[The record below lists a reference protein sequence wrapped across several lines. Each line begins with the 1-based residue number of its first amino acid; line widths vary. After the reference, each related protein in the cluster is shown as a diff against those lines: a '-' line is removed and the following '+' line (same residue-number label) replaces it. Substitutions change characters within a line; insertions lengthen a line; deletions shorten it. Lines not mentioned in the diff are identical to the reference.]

1 MAIEPLSPIPMSE
14 PTDGIPTEIKSFFSK
29 EYYLLILAAIV
40 GVLAGAASTVFRW
53 MIDLFARIFSGEGLL
68 MGLSVGIVA
77 ILMPFMPMLGGLII
91 GFARRY
97 FPEAVD
103 ENGVDRVMEA
113 VVLKNGKIRK
123 RVLTVCALTSSIT
136 IGSGGSAGRVG
147 PTVQICS
154 VIGSMF
160 GQMMKLSSERL
171 RVLVGCGAAAGI
183 AATFNA
189 PLAGMIF
196 VMEIILGEF
205 TIYSISPIVIA
216 SVMGTVTAHALAGN
230 ELTFNTPVHEMV
242 NPSEI
247 FFYLLLGI
255 LCGITA
261 HLFTQAYYRSHKFFN
276 EQLNISVILKPA
288 IGGLIVGLLTL
299 LTPQVKG
306 NGFMEME
313 QVLNGNLFW
322 GFALALIFT
331 KIIATAITLGSGGVG
346 GTFAPSLFIGAM
358 VGATFGTAIHGA
370 FPDWTASSE
379 TYALVGMAALAS
391 AVMQAPL
398 TSILIL
404 FEMTTDYSIVLPS
417 MVCCIVATYT
427 IRRFTKNSIYVQSL
441 LNRGINIQHG
451 KAISILSTM
460 FVRDVMTQDVVTI
473 SEEMSFKRILE
484 IVSYSRNLYYPV
496 VDREGDMIGII
507 SFSDIRDAAQKEG
520 TEETTLARDLAT
532 RDVTTL
538 KPNHNLNE
546 ALAKFSEMDVDQ
558 LPVVTVGDP
567 KKVIGLLLRSDVQAV
582 YNREILVSGLKT

>member
-1 MAIEPLSPIPMSE
+1 MNE

-29 EYYLLILAAIV
+29 EHNLLILA
-40 GVLAGAASTVFRW
+40 GVIGVFAGAASTAFRW
-53 MIDLFARIFSGEGLL
+53 MIDFFTRVFSGDGLL
-68 MGLSVGIVA
+68 LGLSAGMILA
-77 ILMPFMPMLGGLII
+77 LMPFMPMLGGLII

-97 FPEAVD
+97 FPEAVE
-103 ENGVDRVMEA
+103 ENGIDRVMEA

-123 RVLTVCALTSSIT
+123 RALSACALTSSIT

-160 GQMMKLSSERL
+160 GQMLKLSSERI
-171 RVLVGCGAAAGI
+171 RIMVGCGAAAGI

-205 TIYSISPIVIA
+205 TIHSLSPIIIA
-216 SVMGTVTAHALAGN
+216 SVMGTVTGRALEGD
-230 ELTFNTPVHEMV
+230 EMTFQIPVHEVV

-247 FFYLLLGI
+247 IFYVLLGI

-261 HLFTQAYYRSHKFFN
+261 HLFTQCFYRTQKFFD
-276 EQLNISVILKPA
+276 EQDNIPVVLKPA
-288 IGGLIVGLLTL
+288 IGGLVVGLLAL
-299 LTPQVKG
+299 LTPQIRG
-306 NGFMEME
+306 NGFLEME

-322 GFALALIFT
+322 GMALALIFT

-358 VGATFGTAIHGA
+358 VGATFGAAVHGML
-370 FPDWTASSE
+370 PDWTASSE

-404 FEMTTDYSIVLPS
+404 FEMTHDYTVVLAS

-427 IRRFTKNSIYVQSL
+427 MRRFTKNSIYIQTL

-451 KAISILSTM
+451 KATSILSAM
-460 FVRDVMTQDVVTI
+460 FVRDVMTQEVVTI
-473 SEEMSFKRILE
+473 PEEMPFKKILE
-484 IVSYSRNLYYPV
+484 IVSYSRHLYYPV
-496 VDREGDMIGII
+496 VNEEEDMVGII

-520 TEETTLARDLAT
+520 MEETALARDLAT
-532 RDVTTL
+532 PDVTTL
-538 KPNHNLNE
+538 KPNHNLSE
-546 ALAKFSEMDVDQ
+546 ALDKFSELDVNQ
-558 LPVVTVGDP
+558 IPVVAVGNS
-567 KKVIGLLLRSDVQAV
+567 KKVIGLLRRSDVQAV
-582 YNREILVSGLKT
+582 YNREILVSELKA

>member
-1 MAIEPLSPIPMSE
+1 MNQ
-14 PTDGIPTEIKSFFSK
+14 PTDTIPTEIKSFFGK
-29 EYYLLILAAIV
+29 EYHLLILAAVI

-53 MIDLFARIFSGEGLL
+53 MIDFFSRVFSGEGLL
-68 MGLSVGIVA
+68 MGLSAGVVMM
-77 ILMPFMPMLGGLII
+77 LMPFMPMLGGLII
-91 GFARRY
+91 GLARQY
-97 FPEAVD
+97 FPESVA
-103 ENGVDRVMEA
+103 ENGVDQVMEA

-123 RVLTVCALTSSIT
+123 RALSVCALTSSIT

-154 VIGSMF
+154 VIGSVF
-160 GQMMKLSSERL
+160 GQMLKLSSERI

-205 TIYSISPIVIA
+205 TIHSLSPIIIA
-216 SVMGTVTAHALAGN
+216 SVMGTVTGHALEGDQM
-230 ELTFNTPVHEMV
+230 TFLTPVHEVV

-261 HLFTQAYYRSHKFFN
+261 YLFTQCYYRSQKFFD
-276 EQLNISVILKPA
+276 EQVNISVILKPA
-288 IGGLIVGLLTL
+288 LGGLIVGLLAL
-299 LTPQVKG
+299 LTPQIRG
-306 NGFMEME
+306 NGFPEME

-322 GFALALIFT
+322 GMALALIFT
-331 KIIATAITLGSGGVG
+331 KIIATAVTLGSGGIG

-358 VGATFGTAIHGA
+358 VGATFGAGVHGIL
-370 FPDWTASSE
+370 PDWTASSE

-404 FEMTTDYSIVLPS
+404 FEMTKDYTIVLPS
-417 MVCCIVATYT
+417 MICCIVATYT
-427 IRRFTKNSIYVQSL
+427 MRRFTKNSIYVQTL

-460 FVRDVMTQDVVTI
+460 FVRDVMTEEVAAI
-473 SEEMSFKRILE
+473 PEEMPFKKILE
-484 IVSYSRNLYYPV
+484 IVSYSRHLCYPV
-496 VDREGDMIGII
+496 MSQEGDMVGII
-507 SFSDIRDAAQKEG
+507 SFADIRDAALKEG
-520 TEETTLARDLAT
+520 MEKAVLARDLAT
-532 RDVTTL
+532 ADVVTL

-546 ALAKFSEMDVDQ
+546 ALDKFSELDVEQ
-558 LPVVTVGDP
+558 MPVVSVGDP
-567 KKVIGLLLRSDVQAV
+567 KKVIGLLLRSDVKAV
-582 YNREILVSGLKT
+582 YNREILVSEMKQ

>member
-1 MAIEPLSPIPMSE
+1 MNE
-14 PTDGIPTEIKSFFSK
+14 PTDGIPTGIKSFFSK
-29 EYYLLILAAIV
+29 EYYLLILAAII

-53 MIDLFARIFSGEGLL
+53 MIDFFAQVFSGEGLL
-68 MGLSVGIVA
+68 LGLSAG
-77 ILMPFMPMLGGLII
+77 LMTFLIPCMPMLGGLII
-91 GFARRY
+91 GLARHF
-97 FPEAVD
+97 FPEAVA

-123 RVLTVCALTSSIT
+123 RTLAVCALTSSIT
-136 IGSGGSAGRVG
+136 IGTGGSAGRVG

-154 VIGSMF
+154 VIGSVF
-160 GQMMKLSSERL
+160 GQIMKLSSERI
-171 RVLVGCGAAAGI
+171 RILVGCGAAAGI

-196 VMEIILGEF
+196 VMEIVLGEF
-205 TIYSISPIVIA
+205 TIYSLSPIVIA
-216 SVMGTVTAHALAGN
+216 SVMGTVTGHALEGN
-230 ELTFNTPVHEMV
+230 ELTFQTPVHEMV

-255 LCGITA
+255 LCGVTA
-261 HLFTQAYYRSHKFFN
+261 YIFTQAYYRSHRFFN
-276 EQLNISVILKPA
+276 EQLKISIILKPA
-288 IGGLIVGLLTL
+288 IGGLIVGLLAL

-306 NGFMEME
+306 NGFLEME

-322 GFALALIFT
+322 GLALALIFT
-331 KIIATAITLGSGGVG
+331 KIIATAATLGSGGIG

-358 VGATFGTAIHGA
+358 VGATFGTAVHEIL
-370 FPDWTASSE
+370 PDWTASSE

-404 FEMTTDYSIVLPS
+404 FEMTTDYTIVLPS

-427 IRRFTKNSIYVQSL
+427 IRRFTQNSIYVQSL

-460 FVRDVMTQDVVTI
+460 YVRDVMTQEVVTI
-473 SEEMSFKRILE
+473 PEEMPFKKILE
-484 IVSYSRNLYYPV
+484 IVSYSRSLYYPV
-496 VDREGDMIGII
+496 VNPEGDMVGII
-507 SFSDIRDAAQKEG
+507 SFSDIRDTAQKENMKENV
-520 TEETTLARDLAT
+520 TARDLAT
-532 RDVTTL
+532 PNVVTL

-546 ALAKFSEMDVDQ
+546 ALAKFSELDVQQ
-558 LPVVTVGDP
+558 LPVVKVGDS

-582 YNREILVSGLKT
+582 YDREILVSGLKT

>member
-1 MAIEPLSPIPMSE
+1 MNQ
-14 PTDGIPTEIKSFFSK
+14 PTDAIPTEIKSFFGK
-29 EYYLLILAAIV
+29 EYHLLILAAVI

-53 MIDLFARIFSGEGLL
+53 MIDFFARVFSGEGLL
-68 MGLSVGIVA
+68 MGLSAGVVMM
-77 ILMPFMPMLGGLII
+77 LMPFMPMLGGLII
-91 GFARRY
+91 GLSRRY
-97 FPEAVD
+97 FPESVA
-103 ENGVDRVMEA
+103 ENGVDQVMEA

-123 RVLTVCALTSSIT
+123 RALSVCALTSSIT

-160 GQMMKLSSERL
+160 GQMLKLSSERI

-205 TIYSISPIVIA
+205 TIHSLSPIIIA
-216 SVMGTVTAHALAGN
+216 SVMGTVTGHALEGD
-230 ELTFNTPVHEMV
+230 EMTFRVPVHEVV

-247 FFYLLLGI
+247 FFYLLLGA

-261 HLFTQAYYRSHKFFN
+261 HLFTQCYYRSQKFFD
-276 EQLNISVILKPA
+276 EQVNISIILKPA
-288 IGGLIVGLLTL
+288 LGGLIVGLLAL
-299 LTPQVKG
+299 LTPQVRG
-306 NGFMEME
+306 NGFPEME

-322 GFALALIFT
+322 GMALALIFT
-331 KIIATAITLGSGGVG
+331 KIIATAVTLGSGGIG

-358 VGATFGTAIHGA
+358 VGATFGGAVHGIL
-370 FPDWTASSE
+370 PDWTASSE

-404 FEMTTDYSIVLPS
+404 FEMTKDYTIVLPS

-427 IRRFTKNSIYVQSL
+427 MRRFTKNSIYVQTL

-460 FVRDVMTQDVVTI
+460 FVRDVMTEEVVTI
-473 SEEMSFKRILE
+473 PEEMPFKNIVE
-484 IVSYSRNLYYPV
+484 IVSYSRHLYYPV
-496 VDREGDMIGII
+496 VDQEGHMVGII
-507 SFSDIRDAAQKEG
+507 SFADIRDAAQEEG
-520 TEETTLARDLAT
+520 MEETALARDLAT
-532 RDVTTL
+532 SDVVTL

-546 ALAKFSEMDVDQ
+546 ALAKFTELDVVQ
-558 LPVVTVGDP
+558 IPVVHVGNP
-567 KKVIGLLLRSDVQAV
+567 KKVIGLLRRSDVQAV
-582 YNREILVSGLKT
+582 YNREILVNELKN

>member
-1 MAIEPLSPIPMSE
+1 MNE
-14 PTDGIPTEIKSFFSK
+14 PTDGIPTGIKNFFGK
-29 EYYLLILAAIV
+29 EHNLLILAAAI
-40 GVLAGAASTVFRW
+40 GVLAGAASTAFRW
-53 MIDLFARIFSGEGLL
+53 MIEFFTQVFSGDDLL
-68 MGLSVGIVA
+68 MGLSAGMIMV
-77 ILMPFMPMLGGLII
+77 LMPFMPMLGGLII
-91 GFARRY
+91 GLARRY
-97 FPEAVD
+97 FPEAVE

-123 RVLTVCALTSSIT
+123 RALSVCALTSSIT

-160 GQMMKLSSERL
+160 GQMMKLSSERI
-171 RVLVGCGAAAGI
+171 RIMVGCGAAAGI

-205 TIYSISPIVIA
+205 TIHSLSPIIIA
-216 SVMGTVTAHALAGN
+216 SVMGTVTGHALEGD
-230 ELTFNTPVHEMV
+230 EMTFQTPVHEVV

-247 FFYLLLGI
+247 IFYLLLGI

-261 HLFTQAYYRSHKFFN
+261 HLFTQCFYRTQKFFD
-276 EQLNISVILKPA
+276 EQDNIPIVLKPA
-288 IGGLIVGLLTL
+288 IGGLVVGLLAL
-299 LTPQVKG
+299 LTPQIRG
-306 NGFMEME
+306 NGFLEME

-322 GFALALIFT
+322 GMALALIFT

-358 VGATFGTAIHGA
+358 VGATFGAAVHGIL
-370 FPDWTASSE
+370 PDWTASSE

-404 FEMTTDYSIVLPS
+404 FEMTHDYTIVLAS

-427 IRRFTKNSIYVQSL
+427 MRRFTKNSIYIQTL

-451 KAISILSTM
+451 KATSILNTM
-460 FVRDVMTQDVVTI
+460 FVRDVMTQEVVTI
-473 SEEMSFKRILE
+473 PEEMPFKKILE
-484 IVSYSRNLYYPV
+484 IVSYSRHLYYPV
-496 VDREGDMIGII
+496 VNKEEDMVGII

-520 TEETTLARDLAT
+520 MEETALARDLAT
-532 RDVTTL
+532 PDVTTL
-538 KPNHNLNE
+538 KPNHNLSE
-546 ALAKFSEMDVDQ
+546 ALDKFSELDVDQ
-558 LPVVTVGDP
+558 IPVVAVSDS
-567 KKVIGLLLRSDVQAV
+567 KKVIGLLRRSDVQAV
-582 YNREILVSGLKT
+582 YNREILVNELKA

>member
-1 MAIEPLSPIPMSE
+1 MNQ
-14 PTDGIPTEIKSFFSK
+14 PTDTIPTEIKSFFGK
-29 EYYLLILAAIV
+29 EYHLLIIAAVI

-53 MIDLFARIFSGEGLL
+53 MIDFFTRVFSGEGLL
-68 MGLSVGIVA
+68 LGLSAGMVMV
-77 ILMPFMPMLGGLII
+77 LMPFMPMLGGFVI
-91 GFARRY
+91 GLARRY
-97 FPEAVD
+97 FPEAVA

-123 RVLTVCALTSSIT
+123 RVLAVCALTSSIT

-154 VIGSMF
+154 VIGSVF
-160 GQMMKLSSERL
+160 GQMMKLSSERI

-205 TIYSISPIVIA
+205 TIHSLSPIIIA
-216 SVMGTVTAHALAGN
+216 SVMGTVTGRALEGD
-230 ELTFNTPVHEMV
+230 ELTFRVPLHEVV

-261 HLFTQAYYRSHKFFN
+261 HLFTQCYYRSQKFFD
-276 EQLNISVILKPA
+276 EQVNLSIVLKPA
-288 IGGLIVGLLTL
+288 LGGLIVGLLAL
-299 LTPQVKG
+299 LTPQIRG
-306 NGFMEME
+306 NGFPEME
-313 QVLNGNLFW
+313 QVLHGNLFW
-322 GFALALIFT
+322 DMTLALVFT
-331 KIIATAITLGSGGVG
+331 KIIATAVTLGSGGIG

-358 VGATFGTAIHGA
+358 VGATFGAAVHGIL
-370 FPDWTASSE
+370 PDWTASSE

-404 FEMTTDYSIVLPS
+404 FEMSKEYTIVIPS

-427 IRRFTKNSIYVQSL
+427 MRRFTKNSIYIQSL

-451 KAISILSTM
+451 KAISILSTI
-460 FVRDVMTQDVVTI
+460 FVRDVMTREVVTI
-473 SEEMSFKRILE
+473 PEEMPFKKILE
-484 IVSYSRNLYYPV
+484 IVSYSRHLYYPV
-496 VDREGDMIGII
+496 VNREGNMVGII
-507 SFSDIRDAAQKEG
+507 SFSDIRDAAQTEG
-520 TEETTLARDLAT
+520 MEENVVARDLAT
-532 RDVTTL
+532 SDVVTL

-546 ALAKFSEMDVDQ
+546 ALDKFSELDVEQ
-558 LPVVTVGDP
+558 IPVVKVGDS
-567 KKVIGLLLRSDVQAV
+567 KKVIGLLLRADVQAV
-582 YNREILVSGLKT
+582 YNREILVSELKK

>member
-1 MAIEPLSPIPMSE
+1 MNE
-14 PTDGIPTEIKSFFSK
+14 PTDGITTEIKSFFGK
-29 EYYLLILAAIV
+29 EYHMLILAAVI

-53 MIDLFARIFSGEGLL
+53 MIDFFARVFSGEGML
-68 MGLSVGIVA
+68 MGLSAGLVMFLI
-77 ILMPFMPMLGGLII
+77 PFMPMLGGLII

-97 FPEAVD
+97 FPEAVAD
-103 ENGVDRVMEA
+103 NGVDRVMEA
-113 VVLKNGKIRK
+113 VVLKNGKVRK
-123 RVLTVCALTSSIT
+123 RTLTACALTSSIT

-154 VIGSMF
+154 VIGSVS
-160 GQMMKLSSERL
+160 GQMLKLSSERIRL
-171 RVLVGCGAAAGI
+171 MVGCGAAAGI

-205 TIYSISPIVIA
+205 TIYSLSPIIIA
-216 SVMGTVTAHALAGN
+216 SVMGTVTGHALEGDAM
-230 ELTFNTPVHEMV
+230 TFDTPVHEVV

-247 FFYLLLGI
+247 IFYLLLGI

-261 HLFTQAYYRSHKFFN
+261 HLFTQCYYRTQKFFN
-276 EQLNISVILKPA
+276 EKVNISIILKPA
-288 IGGLIVGLLTL
+288 IGGLIVGLLAL
-299 LTPQVKG
+299 LTPQVRG
-306 NGFMEME
+306 NGFTEME

-322 GFALALIFT
+322 GMALALIFT
-331 KIIATAITLGSGGVG
+331 KIIATAATLGSGGIG

-358 VGATFGTAIHGA
+358 VGATFGAAVHGI

-391 AVMQAPL
+391 AVLQAPL

-404 FEMTTDYSIVLPS
+404 FEMTQDYTIVLPS

-441 LNRGINIQHG
+441 LNRGINIRKG

-473 SEEMSFKRILE
+473 PEEMPFKNILE
-484 IVSYSRNLYYPV
+484 IVSYSRHLYYPV
-496 VDREGDMIGII
+496 VNQEGDMVGII
-507 SFSDIRDAAQKEG
+507 SFSDIRDDAQKEG
-520 TEETTLARDLAT
+520 FKETTLARNLAT
-532 RDVTTL
+532 PDVLTL

-546 ALAKFSEMDVDQ
+546 ALAKFSELDVEQ
-558 LPVVTVGDP
+558 MPVVSVGDS
-567 KKVIGLLLRSDVQAV
+567 KKVIGLLRRSDVQAV
-582 YNREILVSGLKT
+582 YDREILINELNT

>member
-1 MAIEPLSPIPMSE
+1 MNQ
-14 PTDGIPTEIKSFFSK
+14 PTDVIPTEIKKFFGK
-29 EYYLLILAAIV
+29 EYHLLIMAAVI

-53 MIDLFARIFSGEGLL
+53 MIDFFTRVFSGEGLL
-68 MGLSVGIVA
+68 LGLSAGLVMV
-77 ILMPFMPMLGGLII
+77 LMPFMPMLGGLVI
-91 GFARRY
+91 GLARHY
-97 FPEAVD
+97 FPEAVA

-123 RVLTVCALTSSIT
+123 RTLAVCALTSSIT

-160 GQMMKLSSERL
+160 GQMMKLSSERI

-205 TIYSISPIVIA
+205 TIYSLSPIIIA
-216 SVMGTVTAHALAGN
+216 SVMGTVTGRALEGN
-230 ELTFNTPVHEMV
+230 EMTFLTPVHEVV

-247 FFYLLLGI
+247 FFYLLLGM

-261 HLFTQAYYRSHKFFN
+261 HLFTQCYYRSQKFFD
-276 EQLNISVILKPA
+276 EQVNISIVLKPA
-288 IGGLIVGLLTL
+288 IGGLIVGLLAL
-299 LTPQVKG
+299 LTPQIRG
-306 NGFMEME
+306 NGFPEME

-322 GFALALIFT
+322 GMALALIFT
-331 KIIATAITLGSGGVG
+331 KIIATAVTLGSGGIG

-358 VGATFGTAIHGA
+358 VGATFGAAVHGLL
-370 FPDWTASSE
+370 PDWTASSE

-404 FEMTTDYSIVLPS
+404 FEMTKDYTIVLPS

-427 IRRFTKNSIYVQSL
+427 MRRFTKNSIYVQSL
-441 LNRGINIQHG
+441 LNRGINIQQG
-451 KAISILSTM
+451 KAISILSSM
-460 FVRDVMTQDVVTI
+460 FVRDVMTPEVVTI
-473 SEEMSFKRILE
+473 PEKMPFKKILE
-484 IVSYSRNLYYPV
+484 IVSYSRHLYYPV
-496 VDREGDMIGII
+496 VDREGDMVGII
-507 SFSDIRDAAQKEG
+507 SFSDIRDTAQKEG
-520 TEETTLARDLAT
+520 MEETALARDLAT
-532 RDVTTL
+532 PDVVTL

-546 ALAKFSEMDVDQ
+546 ALAKFSELDVEQ
-558 LPVVTVGDP
+558 IPVVKVGDP
-567 KKVIGLLLRSDVQAV
+567 KKVIGLLRRSDVQAV
-582 YNREILVSGLKT
+582 YNREILVSELKT

>member
-1 MAIEPLSPIPMSE
+1 MNE
-14 PTDGIPTEIKSFFSK
+14 PTDGIPTGIKTFFGK
-29 EYYLLILAAIV
+29 DYHMLILAAVI

-53 MIDLFARIFSGEGLL
+53 MIDFSTKIFSGEGLL
-68 MGLSVGIVA
+68 MGLSADMVW

-91 GFARRY
+91 GVTRRY
-97 FPEAVD
+97 FPDAVA

-113 VVLKNGKIRK
+113 VVLKNGKIHK
-123 RVLTVCALTSSIT
+123 RTLTVCALTSSIT

-154 VIGSMF
+154 VIGSVF
-160 GQMMKLSSERL
+160 GQMMNLSSERI

-205 TIYSISPIVIA
+205 TIYSLSPIIIA
-216 SVMGTVTAHALAGN
+216 SVMGTVTGHALEGDAM
-230 ELTFNTPVHEMV
+230 TFQTPMHEVV

-261 HLFTQAYYRSHKFFN
+261 HLFTQCYYRTQKYFD
-276 EQLNISVILKPA
+276 EQVNVSIILKPA
-288 IGGLIVGLLTL
+288 IGGLIVGLLAL
-299 LTPQVKG
+299 LTPQVRG

-322 GFALALIFT
+322 GLALALIFT
-331 KIIATAITLGSGGVG
+331 KIIATAVTLGSGGVG

-358 VGATFGTAIHGA
+358 VGATFGAGVHGIL
-370 FPDWTASSE
+370 PDWTASSE

-404 FEMTTDYSIVLPS
+404 FEMTQDYTIVLPS

-427 IRRFTKNSIYVQSL
+427 MRRFTKNSIYVQSL

-473 SEEMSFKRILE
+473 PEEMPFKKILE
-484 IVSYSRNLYYPV
+484 IVSYSRHLYYPV
-496 VDREGDMIGII
+496 VNQEEDMVGII
-507 SFSDIRDAAQKEG
+507 SFSDIRDAAHKEG
-520 TEETTLARDLAT
+520 MEEAVLARDLAT
-532 RDVTTL
+532 PDVTTL

-546 ALAKFSEMDVDQ
+546 ALEKFSELDVEQ
-558 LPVVTVGDP
+558 IPVVSVGDAQ
-567 KKVIGLLLRSDVQAV
+567 KVIGLLRRSDVQAV
-582 YNREILVSGLKT
+582 YNREILINELKT

>member
-1 MAIEPLSPIPMSE
+1 MNE
-14 PTDGIPTEIKSFFSK
+14 PTDEISTGLKSFFGK
-29 EYYLLILAAIV
+29 EYSFLILAAVI

-53 MIDLFARIFSGEGLL
+53 MIDFFTRVFSGEGLL
-68 MGLSVGIVA
+68 VGLSAGVVM

-91 GFARRY
+91 GLARRY
-97 FPEAVD
+97 FPEAVE

-123 RVLTVCALTSSIT
+123 RTLSVCALTSSIT

-160 GQMMKLSSERL
+160 GQMLKLSSERI
-171 RVLVGCGAAAGI
+171 RIMVGCGAAAGI

-205 TIYSISPIVIA
+205 TIYSLSPIIIA
-216 SVMGTVTAHALAGN
+216 SVMGTVTGHALEGDAM
-230 ELTFNTPVHEMV
+230 TFSTPVHEVV

-247 FFYLLLGI
+247 IFYLLLGI

-261 HLFTQAYYRSHKFFN
+261 HLFTQCYYRSQKFFD
-276 EQLNISVILKPA
+276 EQVNISIVLKPA
-288 IGGLIVGLLTL
+288 LGGLVVGLLAL
-299 LTPQVKG
+299 LTPQIRG
-306 NGFMEME
+306 NGFLEME

-322 GFALALIFT
+322 GMALALIFA
-331 KIIATAITLGSGGVG
+331 KIIATAVTLGSGGIG

-358 VGATFGTAIHGA
+358 VGATFGAAVHGIL
-370 FPDWTASSE
+370 PDWTASSE

-404 FEMTTDYSIVLPS
+404 FEMTHDYTIVLPS

-427 IRRFTKNSIYVQSL
+427 MRRFTKNSIYTQSL

-451 KAISILSTM
+451 KATSILSSM
-460 FVRDVMTQDVVTI
+460 FVRDVMTQEVVTI
-473 SEEMSFKRILE
+473 PEEMPFKKILE
-484 IVSYSRNLYYPV
+484 IVSYSRHLYYPV
-496 VDREGDMIGII
+496 VNEKEEMVGII
-507 SFSDIRDAAQKEG
+507 SFSDIRDAAQKEDM
-520 TEETTLARDLAT
+520 EEIGLARDLAT
-532 RDVTTL
+532 LDVTTL
-538 KPNHNLNE
+538 KPNHNLSE
-546 ALAKFSEMDVDQ
+546 ALDKFSELDVEQ
-558 LPVVTVGDP
+558 MPVVAVGDS
-567 KKVIGLLLRSDVQAV
+567 KKVIGLLRRSDVQAV
-582 YNREILVSGLKT
+582 YNREILVSELKA

>member
-1 MAIEPLSPIPMSE
+1 MNQ
-14 PTDGIPTEIKSFFSK
+14 PTDAIPTEIKNFFGK
-29 EYYLLILAAIV
+29 EYHLFILAAVI

-53 MIDLFARIFSGEGLL
+53 MIDFFTRVFSGEGLL
-68 MGLSVGIVA
+68 LGLSTGVVM
-77 ILMPFMPMLGGLII
+77 ILIPFMPMLGGLII
-91 GFARRY
+91 GITRHY
-97 FPEAVD
+97 FPEAVA

-113 VVLKNGKIRK
+113 VVLKNGNIRK
-123 RVLTVCALTSSIT
+123 RTLTVCALTSSIT

-154 VIGSMF
+154 AIGSMF
-160 GQMMKLSSERL
+160 GQMMKLSSERI
-171 RVLVGCGAAAGI
+171 RILVGCGAAAGI

-205 TIYSISPIVIA
+205 TIHSLSPIIIA
-216 SVMGTVTAHALAGN
+216 SVMGTVTGRALEGN
-230 ELTFNTPVHEMV
+230 EMTFLTPVHEVV

-261 HLFTQAYYRSHKFFN
+261 HLFTQCYYRSQKFFD
-276 EQLNISVILKPA
+276 EQVNISVILKPA
-288 IGGLIVGLLTL
+288 LGGLVVGLLAL
-299 LTPQVKG
+299 LTPQIRG
-306 NGFMEME
+306 NGFPEME

-322 GFALALIFT
+322 GMALALVFT
-331 KIIATAITLGSGGVG
+331 KIIATAVTLGSGGIG

-358 VGATFGTAIHGA
+358 VGATFGAAVHGIL
-370 FPDWTASSE
+370 PDWTASSE

-404 FEMTTDYSIVLPS
+404 FEMTKDYTIVLPS

-427 IRRFTKNSIYVQSL
+427 MRRFTKNSIYVQTL
-441 LNRGINIQHG
+441 LNRGINIQQG

-460 FVRDVMTQDVVTI
+460 FVRDVMTQEVVTI
-473 SEEMSFKRILE
+473 PEEMPFKKILE
-484 IVSYSRNLYYPV
+484 IVSYSRHLYYPV
-496 VDREGDMIGII
+496 VNQEGDMVGII
-507 SFSDIRDAAQKEG
+507 SFTDIRDAAQKEG
-520 TEETTLARDLAT
+520 MEETALARDLAT
-532 RDVTTL
+532 PDVVAL

-546 ALAKFSEMDVDQ
+546 ALAKFSELDVEQ
-558 LPVVTVGDP
+558 MPVVKVGDP
-567 KKVIGLLLRSDVQAV
+567 KKVIGLLRRSDVQAV
-582 YNREILVSGLKT
+582 YKREILVSELKN